1 MDHDEDDLSV
11 TVGKQRRNGKHNTR
25 KQEAEGRESFNRMS
39 GHVFRGGSTRSCQDI
54 YANRASSRLSF
65 RLYALRFSWRICI
78 RWIDSPFLSRFPS
91 YPLSLSLSLS
101 LFLSLLSFSRP
112 PVVRPFYFYLLL
124 ATYTCEYAYEPP
136 RNARQYR
143 PICIRDASLQA
154 LSKFPFPPHTNQPLS
169 GRARSF
175 SRWPCLPVEVAWGET
190 EEVACGS
197 TKSIVCAKVTGTLG
211 IKFVYNL
218 G

>member
-1 MDHDEDDLSV
+1 MISPWRSESRGE
-11 TVGKQRRNGKHNTR
+11 TGSTTPGSRKQRVASPLIGC
-25 KQEAEGRESFNRMS
+25 
-39 GHVFRGGSTRSCQDI
+39 RGTCFAVAVLAAARTFMQIAPRAGWAFGFMHSVLVGEFASVESTR
-54 YANRASSRLSF
+54 L
-65 RLYALRFSWRICI
+65 FS
-78 RWIDSPFLSRFPS
+78 LAFPHT
-91 YPLSLSLSLS
+91 LSLS
-101 LFLSLLSFSRP
+101 LSLLSFSRP

-169 GRARSF
+169 GRARSL
-175 SRWPCLPVEVAWGET
+175 SRWPCLPVEVAGGET